1 MVLYT
6 DFLRGCVEM
15 SRILQR
21 GRVWARWWPFV
32 AWPFQSP
39 RGGRGPALRNPRE
52 DCDPRSYALAP
63 VCNIRATDAV
73 SIAVI
78 KKN

>member
-21 GRVWARWWPFV
+21 GRVWHSGRA
-32 AWPFQSP
+32 
-39 RGGRGPALRNPRE
+39 GGRLLRGHFR
-52 DCDPRSYALAP
+52 AP
-63 VCNIRATDAV
+63 GVAVGQRCGILVRIATV
-73 SIAVI
+73 VHTH
-78 KKN
+78 

>member
-21 GRVWARWWPFV
+21 GRVWARWWPSGR
-32 AWPFQSP
+32 AGGP

-52 DCDPRSYALAP
+52 DCDRCSYALAP